1 MSTRFDA
8 SESRLTWKSRCVRVP
23 LTIGVIGSLLLAAC
37 SSSDQQNSDPTS
49 PGQTT
54 QQSEQQ
60 VQNPTHVLQNVN
72 LKLASNGN
80 VSAIDTNNIYVNEQ
94 EHKSS
99 SKTIN
104 FKVKDVINDVP
115 VRVSTQYQSSK
126 GTGTNLKDLNG
137 YSGEL
142 TIKVTVENLT
152 LKSQEVSY
160 DAGGTKRTNQALV
173 GVPFTVAGSVSLDN
187 VKSNQIITSGDKT
200 DDSATN
206 GVISTTGDGK
216 ANVQW
221 GAILAPPTSGASTSF
236 TLKVN
241 AQDFKAP
248 DFDIAVQPGF
258 ASDLSGESVL
268 NNSFNKNDANQV
280 AMLQRTIDLVNNV
293 DSTITSASSQVN
305 ELRSSLDNTS
315 DTLGQDAAKNLQANS
330 ESLTKR
336 MAELDGQIQSLK
348 DDLAKTADG
357 NKNQLI
363 SQLESTVNTMDT
375 LLGDTSQVPNVSV
388 SHQNGSCTVDR
399 GAAGGGSSVYGNLVQ
414 LSQILNNY
422 ADASGDCQHALTD
435 SLRQT
440 IGPDNPSPEVCRD
453 GSSVTC
459 SLYGASVTSQASLI
473 GLVANGE
480 KLVNELQ
487 PEYLKGANKNYRA
500 LRGEV
505 DNLTKYLQSD
515 EGKKAI
521 RDHQQNGDVTESLK
535 SSRRSVDELKKTSDE
550 LTKALNSLHS
560 KAVAARN
567 DVSGNSNSID
577 QQNEDIANELCKL
590 SVENGGKLSQEE
602 VDRLRSYLTSTPC
615 GETPRTPQ
623 RDQNNQNQGDQNT
636 PNNNQNG
643 NNGNQNDQNQGH
655 QDNNQNT
662 PNNNQNGQNDQN
674 GQGGAQVTPQNDPT
688 ENGQNGQNGQN
699 DQNGQNQNTPNNNQN
714 GNNANQGGTPVVP
727 AAHRFA
733 ADKLQAPEGYGQAMD
748 ERLNNQARAWDEVIK
763 ETDLQNPTTPL
774 AQNAKGFSD
783 QVNSLDSALSS
794 VEKAYAGEGDDQNRD
809 RDDRQ
814 NDPNSLD
821 EKLKSLTSASDEL
834 GKNLDE
840 LSSQHSELSEALKNA
855 FKDSADETSKNINN
869 LISQEIRQVSA
880 QGSAGADSIQ
890 NSFTSSIYG
899 LAEASN
905 VIVRDAG
912 NSLEA
917 QRRDIAGKVEN
928 LKASLDGVTQSSL
941 EQLDART
948 GNASRD
954 LAGASVLLA
963 DDLNK
968 VILDLGDSRVDGSGL
983 LGALKTNAAK
993 AGAADFQL
1001 ALASQNAQG
1010 YTSVRAEDIA
1020 AVQLRQAQF
1029 KASLEKLKSLP
1040 SFHLPDGG
1048 KAEVKVVYTFHIGDM

>member
-422 ADASGDCQHALTD
+422 ADASGDCQHALAD

-643 NNGNQNDQNQGH
+643 NNGNQNNQNQGN

-688 ENGQNGQNGQN
+688 ENGQNGQN

-928 LKASLDGVTQSSL
+928 LKASLDGGTQSSL

>member
-422 ADASGDCQHALTD
+422 ADASGDCQHALAD

-521 RDHQQNGDVTESLK
+521 RDHQQNGDITESLK

-643 NNGNQNDQNQGH
+643 NNGNQNNQNQGN

-688 ENGQNGQNGQN
+688 ENGQNGQN

-733 ADKLQAPEGYGQAMD
+733 AEKLQAPEGYGQAMD

-948 GNASRD
+948 GSASRD

>member
-643 NNGNQNDQNQGH
+643 NNGNQNDQNQGN

-688 ENGQNGQNGQN
+688 ENGQNDQN

>member
-662 PNNNQNGQNDQN
+662 PNNNQKGQNDQN

-688 ENGQNGQNGQN
+688 ENGQNGQN

-912 NSLEA
+912 SSLEA

>member
-422 ADASGDCQHALTD
+422 ADASGDCQHALAD

-688 ENGQNGQNGQN
+688 ENGQNGQN

-941 EQLDART
+941 EQLDTRT

>member
-422 ADASGDCQHALTD
+422 ADASGDCQRALAD

-521 RDHQQNGDVTESLK
+521 RDHQQNGDITESLK

-643 NNGNQNDQNQGH
+643 NNGNQNNQNQGN

-688 ENGQNGQNGQN
+688 ENGQNGQN

>member
-688 ENGQNGQNGQN
+688 ENGQNGQN

-840 LSSQHSELSEALKNA
+840 LSNQHSELSEALKNA

>member
-422 ADASGDCQHALTD
+422 ADASGDCQHALAD

-521 RDHQQNGDVTESLK
+521 RDHQQNGDITESLK

-643 NNGNQNDQNQGH
+643 NNGNQNNQNQGN

-688 ENGQNGQNGQN
+688 ENGQNGQN

-840 LSSQHSELSEALKNA
+840 LSSHHSELSEALKNA

>member
-422 ADASGDCQHALTD
+422 ADASGDCQHALAD

-643 NNGNQNDQNQGH
+643 NNGNQNDQNQGN

-688 ENGQNGQNGQN
+688 ENGQNDQN

>member
-422 ADASGDCQHALTD
+422 ADASGDCQHALAD

-521 RDHQQNGDVTESLK
+521 RDHQQNGDITESLK

-643 NNGNQNDQNQGH
+643 NNGNQNNQNQGN

-688 ENGQNGQNGQN
+688 ENGQNG
-699 DQNGQNQNTPNNNQN
+699 QNGQNQNTPNNNQN

-948 GNASRD
+948 GSASRD

>member
-388 SHQNGSCTVDR
+388 SHQSGSCTVDR

-422 ADASGDCQHALTD
+422 ADASGDCQRALAD

-688 ENGQNGQNGQN
+688 ENGQNGQN

-809 RDDRQ
+809 HDDRQ

>member
-422 ADASGDCQHALTD
+422 ADASGDCQHALAD

-453 GSSVTC
+453 RSSVTC

-662 PNNNQNGQNDQN
+662 PNNNQKGQNDQN

-688 ENGQNGQNGQN
+688 ENGQNGQN

>member
-422 ADASGDCQHALTD
+422 ADASGDCQRALAD

-688 ENGQNGQNGQN
+688 ESGQN

-948 GNASRD
+948 GSASRD

>member
-422 ADASGDCQHALTD
+422 ADASGDCQRALAD

-521 RDHQQNGDVTESLK
+521 RDHQQNGDITESLK

-643 NNGNQNDQNQGH
+643 NNGNQNNQNQGN

-688 ENGQNGQNGQN
+688 ENGQNGQN

-821 EKLKSLTSASDEL
+821 EKLKALTSASDEL

-954 LAGASVLLA
+954 LAGASVLLT

>member
-422 ADASGDCQHALTD
+422 ADASGDCQRALAD

-688 ENGQNGQNGQN
+688 ENGQN

-814 NDPNSLD
+814 NDPNSLY

-948 GNASRD
+948 GSASRD

>member
-643 NNGNQNDQNQGH
+643 NNGNQNNQNQGN

-688 ENGQNGQNGQN
+688 ENGQN

-840 LSSQHSELSEALKNA
+840 LSSQHAELSEALKNA

-1020 AVQLRQAQF
+1020 AVQLRRAQF

>member
-422 ADASGDCQHALTD
+422 ADASGDCQHALAD

-521 RDHQQNGDVTESLK
+521 RDHQQNGDITESLK

-643 NNGNQNDQNQGH
+643 NNGNQNNQNQGH

-688 ENGQNGQNGQN
+688 ENGQNGQN

-809 RDDRQ
+809 HDDRQ

>member
-422 ADASGDCQHALTD
+422 ADASGDCQHALAD

-521 RDHQQNGDVTESLK
+521 RDHQQNGDITESLK

-623 RDQNNQNQGDQNT
+623 RDQNNQNQGNQNT

-643 NNGNQNDQNQGH
+643 NNGNQNDQNQGN

-688 ENGQNGQNGQN
+688 ENGQNGQN

-821 EKLKSLTSASDEL
+821 EKLKVLTSASDEL

>member
-216 ANVQW
+216 ANGQW

-688 ENGQNGQNGQN
+688 ENGQNGQN

>member
-662 PNNNQNGQNDQN
+662 PNNNQKGQNDQN

-688 ENGQNGQNGQN
+688 ENGQNGQN

-948 GNASRD
+948 GSASRD

>member
-422 ADASGDCQHALTD
+422 ADASGDCQHALAD

-643 NNGNQNDQNQGH
+643 NNGNQNNQNQGN

-688 ENGQNGQNGQN
+688 ENGQNGQN

-733 ADKLQAPEGYGQAMD
+733 AEKLQAPEGYGQAMD

>member
-422 ADASGDCQHALTD
+422 ADASGDCQHALAD

-688 ENGQNGQNGQN
+688 ENGQN

-774 AQNAKGFSD
+774 AQSAKGFSD

>member
-422 ADASGDCQHALTD
+422 ADASGDCQHALAD

-688 ENGQNGQNGQN
+688 ENGQNGQNDQN
-699 DQNGQNQNTPNNNQN
+699 DQNQNTPNNNQN

-774 AQNAKGFSD
+774 ARNAKGFSD

>member
-422 ADASGDCQHALTD
+422 ADASGDCQHALAD

-480 KLVNELQ
+480 KLVNDLQ

-662 PNNNQNGQNDQN
+662 PNNNQKGQNDQN

-688 ENGQNGQNGQN
+688 ENGQNGQN

>member
-422 ADASGDCQHALTD
+422 ADASGDCQHALAD

-521 RDHQQNGDVTESLK
+521 RDHQQNGDITESLK

-623 RDQNNQNQGDQNT
+623 RDQNNQNQGNQNT

-688 ENGQNGQNGQN
+688 ENGQNG
-699 DQNGQNQNTPNNNQN
+699 QNGQNQNTPNNNQN

>member
-422 ADASGDCQHALTD
+422 ADASGDCQHALAD

-521 RDHQQNGDVTESLK
+521 RDHQQNGDITESLK

-643 NNGNQNDQNQGH
+643 NNGNQNDQNQGN

-688 ENGQNGQNGQN
+688 ENGQNG
-699 DQNGQNQNTPNNNQN
+699 QNGQNQNTPNNNQN

-821 EKLKSLTSASDEL
+821 EKLKVLTSASDEL

>member
-422 ADASGDCQHALTD
+422 ADASGDCQHALAD

-480 KLVNELQ
+480 KLVNDLQ

-643 NNGNQNDQNQGH
+643 NNGNQNNQNQGN

-688 ENGQNGQNGQN
+688 ENGQNGQN

-821 EKLKSLTSASDEL
+821 EKLKALTSASDEL

>member
-422 ADASGDCQHALTD
+422 ADASGDCQHALAD

-521 RDHQQNGDVTESLK
+521 RDHQQNGDITESLK

-643 NNGNQNDQNQGH
+643 NNGNQNNQNQGN

-688 ENGQNGQNGQN
+688 ENGQNGQN

-733 ADKLQAPEGYGQAMD
+733 AEKLQAPEGYGQAMD

>member
-422 ADASGDCQHALTD
+422 ADASGDCQHALAD

-500 LRGEV
+500 LRGEI

-615 GETPRTPQ
+615 GEAPRTPQ

-643 NNGNQNDQNQGH
+643 NNGNQNNQNQGN

-688 ENGQNGQNGQN
+688 ENGQN

>member
-615 GETPRTPQ
+615 GETPRIPQ

-688 ENGQNGQNGQN
+688 ENGQNGQN

>member
-399 GAAGGGSSVYGNLVQ
+399 GAAGGGSSGYGNLVQ

-422 ADASGDCQHALTD
+422 ADASGDCQRALAD

-521 RDHQQNGDVTESLK
+521 RDHQQNGDITESLK

-643 NNGNQNDQNQGH
+643 NNGNQNNQNQGN

-688 ENGQNGQNGQN
+688 ENGQNGQN

-733 ADKLQAPEGYGQAMD
+733 AEKLQAPEGYGQAMD

>member
-422 ADASGDCQHALTD
+422 ADASGDCQHALAD

-688 ENGQNGQNGQN
+688 ENGQNDQN
-699 DQNGQNQNTPNNNQN
+699 DQNDQNQNTPNNNQN

-783 QVNSLDSALSS
+783 QVNSLDSTLSS

-809 RDDRQ
+809 RDDRR

-941 EQLDART
+941 EQLDVRT

>member
-521 RDHQQNGDVTESLK
+521 RDHQQNGDITESLK

-643 NNGNQNDQNQGH
+643 NNGNQNNQNQGN

-662 PNNNQNGQNDQN
+662 PTNNQNGQNDQN

-688 ENGQNGQNGQN
+688 ENGQNGQN

>member
-643 NNGNQNDQNQGH
+643 NNGNQNDQNQGN

-688 ENGQNGQNGQN
+688 ENGQNGQN

-821 EKLKSLTSASDEL
+821 EKLKALTSASDEL

>member
-422 ADASGDCQHALTD
+422 ADASGDCQHALAD

-521 RDHQQNGDVTESLK
+521 RDHQQNGDITESLK

-643 NNGNQNDQNQGH
+643 NNGNQNNQNQGN

-688 ENGQNGQNGQN
+688 ENGQNGQN

-948 GNASRD
+948 GSASRD

>member
-422 ADASGDCQHALTD
+422 ADASGDCQHALAD

-515 EGKKAI
+515 EGRKAI

-688 ENGQNGQNGQN
+688 ENGQNGQN

-748 ERLNNQARAWDEVIK
+748 ERLNNQARSWDEVIK

>member
-643 NNGNQNDQNQGH
+643 NNGNQNDQNQGN

-688 ENGQNGQNGQN
+688 ENGQNGQN

-748 ERLNNQARAWDEVIK
+748 ERLNNQARAWDEVTK

-855 FKDSADETSKNINN
+855 FKDSADETSKTINN

>member
-414 LSQILNNY
+414 LSQILNSY
-422 ADASGDCQHALTD
+422 ADASGDCQRALAD

-688 ENGQNGQNGQN
+688 ENGQN

>member
-422 ADASGDCQHALTD
+422 ADASGDCQHALAD

-515 EGKKAI
+515 EGRKAI

-688 ENGQNGQNGQN
+688 ENGQN